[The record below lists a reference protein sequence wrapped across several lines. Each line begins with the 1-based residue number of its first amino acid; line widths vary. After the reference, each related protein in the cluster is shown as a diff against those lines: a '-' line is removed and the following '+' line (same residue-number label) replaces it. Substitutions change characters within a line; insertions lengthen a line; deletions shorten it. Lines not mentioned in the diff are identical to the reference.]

1 MLLLN
6 LKQDLMLLKRSDT
19 HNFTYSYVAIV
30 SNSHPENMKWICRMS
45 NVEEEVR
52 LGLALRL
59 ELQDRIIH

>member
-1 MLLLN
+1 
-6 LKQDLMLLKRSDT
+6 MLLKRSDT
-19 HNFTYSYVAIV
+19 HNYTYSNVAIV